1 MVRYVPLWYVL
12 TNLLNIDY
20 LSKIVE
26 KESQVK
32 SRTNINKKEIIKT
45 WLTGQKSCTLIIP
58 KEIAQKYELDEPSHV
73 IVEETP
79 AGILIRKLVL
89 QKEED

>member
-58 KEIAQKYELDEPSHV
+58 KEIAQEAR
-73 IVEETP
+73 P
-79 AGILIRKLVL
+79 AKGGRLNEISRFI
-89 QKEED
+89 